1 MMKNAIKKL
10 TFNKPKQI
18 ICPAVWCFLDGFSS
32 ILPTLIVYVAINMLA
47 AAFENPGV
55 INFTTL
61 WITSGALLIYGVF
74 QFFIVLWA
82 YKNKFF
88 PTAQHIA
95 EDRIEYVQKL
105 RRLPL
110 GFFAQKETGEVI
122 NNYDGDFINIAQA
135 MNGSLSELFSAV
147 LSCILTGIF
156 MYIYNPTLALA
167 FYISVPV
174 TAILVALFLKILD
187 KNSVRVAEAKD
198 KATTSL
204 NEYLRGMQI
213 LKSYNQTGE
222 GFQTL
227 KNAYHDLMTAHIKS
241 ESGGGSLLRLC
252 TSIVQFGL
260 PLLCITGGYLLIG
273 GNLTIVNFI
282 AIIVIGSK
290 ILSPITMSVANLM
303 ILRGNYTSAKRLDAT
318 MSQEEMTGKEIIEET
333 SDICF
338 ENVSFSYSKET
349 EQALTNTNFAIQ
361 KDTLTAIV
369 GPSGSGKSTILRLIA
384 RFWDVSEGRILC
396 GDTGLIKL
404 NPELWQQNISMVMQD
419 VYLFNDTIRENIMFG
434 RKDATEEEMI
444 DAAKKAG
451 CHDFIEVL
459 PDGYDTIIGEGGSTL
474 SGGEKQ
480 RISIAR
486 AMLKKAPILLLDEP
500 TASLDAKNEV
510 LVQNAIDELVKNTT
524 VIMIAH
530 RLKTIQNA
538 DNIIVLDR
546 GKVSEQGRH
555 AELMQ
560 KNGLYAKLWNMQAKS
575 IDFTINKI

>member
-1 MMKNAIKKL
+1 
-10 TFNKPKQI
+10 
-18 ICPAVWCFLDGFSS
+18 
-32 ILPTLIVYVAINMLA
+32 
-47 AAFENPGV
+47 
-55 INFTTL
+55 
-61 WITSGALLIYGVF
+61 
-74 QFFIVLWA
+74 
-82 YKNKFF
+82 
-88 PTAQHIA
+88 
-95 EDRIEYVQKL
+95 
-105 RRLPL
+105 
-110 GFFAQKETGEVI
+110 
-122 NNYDGDFINIAQA
+122 
-135 MNGSLSELFSAV
+135 
-147 LSCILTGIF
+147 
-156 MYIYNPTLALA
+156 
-167 FYISVPV
+167 
-174 TAILVALFLKILD
+174 
-187 KNSVRVAEAKD
+187 
-198 KATTSL
+198 
-204 NEYLRGMQI
+204 
-213 LKSYNQTGE
+213 
-222 GFQTL
+222 
-227 KNAYHDLMTAHIKS
+227 
-241 ESGGGSLLRLC
+241 
-252 TSIVQFGL
+252 
-260 PLLCITGGYLLIG
+260 
-273 GNLTIVNFI
+273 
-282 AIIVIGSK
+282 
-290 ILSPITMSVANLM
+290 
-303 ILRGNYTSAKRLDAT
+303 
-318 MSQEEMTGKEIIEET
+318 MTGKEIIEET

>member
-1 MMKNAIKKL
+1 MKNAIKEL

-18 ICPAVWCFLDGFSS
+18 IRPAIWCFLDGFSS
-32 ILPTLIVYVAINMLA
+32 MLPALIVYAAINMLTS
-47 AAFENPGV
+47 AFDNPKT
-55 INFTTL
+55 INFSAL
-61 WITSGALLIYGVF
+61 WIISGILMLYGIF

-88 PTAQHIA
+88 PTAKHIA

-110 GFFAQKETGEVI
+110 GFFARKETGELI
-122 NNYDGDFINIAQA
+122 NNYDGDFMSIAQA
-135 MNGSLSELFSAV
+135 MNGSLSELFSAL
-147 LSCILTGIF
+147 LSCVLTGIF
-156 MYIYNPTLALA
+156 MFLYNSALALA
-167 FYISVPV
+167 FYISIPV
-174 TAILVALFLKILD
+174 AAVLVALSMKILD
-187 KNSVRVAEAKD
+187 KNSVRVAKAKD
-198 KATTSL
+198 MAATNL
-204 NEYLRGMQI
+204 NEYLKGMRT

-222 GFQTL
+222 GFQVL
-227 KNAYHDLMTAHIKS
+227 KNSYHELMSAHIKS

-260 PLLCITGGYLLIG
+260 PLLCITGGYLLIE

-303 ILRGNYTSAKRLDAT
+303 ILRGNFTSGKRLDAT
-318 MSQEEMTGKEIIEET
+318 MSQKEMTGKKTLEGDG
-333 SDICF
+333 DIRF
-338 ENVSFSYSKET
+338 ENVEFSYSEGT
-349 EQALTNTNFAIQ
+349 EPALTNTSFTIKKGA
-361 KDTLTAIV
+361 LTAIV

-384 RFWDVSEGRILC
+384 RFWDVSEGQILC
-396 GDTGLIKL
+396 GDTKL
-404 NPELWQQNISMVMQD
+404 TEVDPEHWQQNISMVMQD
-419 VYLFNDTIRENIMFG
+419 VYLFHDTIRENIMFG
-434 RKDATEEEMI
+434 RRDATEEEMI
-444 DAAKKAG
+444 RASKEAG
-451 CHDFIEVL
+451 CYDFITAL

-486 AMLKKAPILLLDEP
+486 AILKKAPILLLDEP

-510 LVQNAIDELVKNTT
+510 LVQNAVNELVKNTT

-530 RLKTIQNA
+530 RLKTVQNA
-538 DNIIVLDR
+538 DNIIVLDK

-555 AELMQ
+555 AELLQ
-560 KNGLYAKLWNMQAKS
+560 KNGLYTKLWNMQAKS